1 MNSNLKD
8 YEVFE
13 GQIVENLHKNNLCR
27 TQVKVQFTEPIDEMF
42 TSPNGNHL
50 LIFFGSHKDELV
62 KILSN

>member
-8 YEVFE
+8 YEIFE
-13 GQIVENLHKNNLCR
+13 GQIVENLNKNNLCR
-27 TQVKVQFTEPIDEMF
+27 TQVKVQFIEPIDEMF

-50 LIFFGSHKDELV
+50 LIFFGAHKHELV